1 VVLPAMAGAER
12 EFGVALSRI
21 NVEDMVRDALAL
33 NEQPPEPRTA
43 AARR

>member
-1 VVLPAMAGAER
+1 VAAAER

-21 NVEDMVRDALAL
+21 NVEDLASDAQAL
-33 NEQPPEPRTA
+33 GEQQPGPRTA